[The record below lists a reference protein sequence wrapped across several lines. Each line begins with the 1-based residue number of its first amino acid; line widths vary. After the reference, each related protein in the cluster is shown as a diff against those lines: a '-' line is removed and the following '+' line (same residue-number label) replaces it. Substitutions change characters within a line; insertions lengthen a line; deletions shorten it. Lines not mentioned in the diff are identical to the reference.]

1 MASCV
6 LMENPHGEGVDPTD
20 VSVMADIH
28 LDVYLPG
35 AEAEPASDNASTLR
49 HRFIVEAVA
58 DNGAIHA
65 RDTLFCPL
73 GQQKVDCNLK
83 LSLHAR
89 HYSLLVWSDYAV
101 ADDAR
106 SPFHDASSLRPVLA
120 LIHNGEPS
128 EHKDCFYNSVD
139 LDLRTHAGQWNVP
152 LPVSVELRRPVGRFE
167 LIATDARA
175 FMRSVAEDSSK
186 GREFKARISYT
197 GLYATSFNVHNG
209 FAGELTNHSFEL
221 PVRCSEDDAEA
232 RIAFDYVFVAPEGE
246 NVPVR
251 IDIINE
257 KGAVLACTAVRVPM
271 QRNYNTTVRGRFLT
285 NTTEGGIVIDPSFD
299 DEIDIDL
306 GPI

>member
-1 MASCV
+1 MTSCV
-6 LMENPHGEGVDPTD
+6 LMENPHGEGVDPTE

-35 AEAEPASDNASTLR
+35 TEAEPVSDNSSAFR
-49 HRFIVEAVA
+49 HRFIIEAVA
-58 DNGAIHA
+58 DNGATHA

-73 GQQKVDCNLK
+73 EQQKVNCNLR

-89 HYSLLVWSDYAV
+89 HYNLLVWSDYAV
-101 ADDAR
+101 ADDAH
-106 SPFHDASSLRPVLA
+106 SPFHDASSLSPVIA
-120 LIHNGEPS
+120 LINSREPS
-128 EHKDCFYNSVD
+128 EFKDCFYNSVA
-139 LDLRTHAGQWNVP
+139 LDLRSHAGQWNST
-152 LPVSVELRRPVGRFE
+152 LPVSVALRRPVGRFE

-175 FMRSVAEDSSK
+175 FLRYISEDSSK
-186 GREFKARISYT
+186 GKEFKARISYS
-197 GLYATSFNVHNG
+197 GLYATSFNVLNG

-232 RIAFDYVFVAPEGE
+232 LIAFDYVLVAPEGE
-246 NVPVR
+246 NVPLR

-257 KGAVLACTAVRVPM
+257 KGTMLACTAVRVPM
-271 QRNYNTTVRGRFLT
+271 QRNLNTRVRGRFLT